1 MNRILETTLQT
12 EFIPGTNLTG
22 GLACAPWRFLLPS
35 LQLRRALT
43 LGLPSLPTLQ
53 ALTALCPE
61 VTVITAAV
69 PARMARSAEWE
80 TLLSRGLRRVT
91 PAEFAGLAL
100 PEAGVDLILLAGR
113 QGVPHA
119 LKHPALLESFGRLLA
134 PHGTIYFESHGY
146 GKRLIAARL
155 LAKLRHWGLPVTRRF
170 WLTPFSGD
178 WRTAFPLGE
187 AAMARFAFA
196 NLLYGQSVSKR
207 LISRLGLTLS
217 RTGQFSRLMPRHAV
231 LVSRTGAAAGVHTLP
246 RFLLELASQQGV
258 DLSRYRC
265 GVSARGKYNSNKT
278 IFFLF
283 DQNSRRPALVIKMT
297 RAPEF
302 NYRLENEQRMLVH
315 LQEQSLAPPGTFP
328 EPVFFGHHAGL
339 AICGQRA
346 VHGVP
351 FRSRTTGTV
360 ACPIAAQAIDWLMQI
375 AAGSAAENKL
385 PAATVADVMAVL
397 FARFTGLY
405 DLSRAEHE
413 FLQEQIAQVRA
424 SRQPFPAVLQHG
436 DPGTWNM
443 LVSEQGRV
451 IVIDWEAGE
460 AQGMPLWDLFYFMRS
475 YGNWMARR
483 QGLRDSLQG
492 FNKTFLAASPASA
505 FLSQTVARY
514 CAAIGL
520 ERELVAPLFF
530 TCWLHRALK
539 EASRLTPATL
549 GEGHYYKLLK
559 LCITQRHAPG
569 LATLLTPTS
578 ATRRSASRSSQHL
591 IRV

>member
-1 MNRILETTLQT
+1 MLDLTLQT

-35 LQLRRALT
+35 LQLRRVLT
-43 LGLPSLPTLQ
+43 LGLPGLPTVQ

-61 VTVITAAV
+61 ITVIAAAV
-69 PARMARSAEWE
+69 PAQIARSAEWD
-80 TLLSRGLRRVT
+80 TLFSRGLRLVT

-119 LKHPALLESFGRLLA
+119 LKHPAFLESCGRLLA

-155 LAKLRHWGLPVTRRF
+155 LAKLRHLGLPAARHF
-170 WLTPFSGD
+170 WLTPFGGD

-187 AAMARFAFA
+187 VAMARFAFA
-196 NLLYGQSVSKR
+196 NLLYGQSRSKR
-207 LISRLGLTLS
+207 LISRLGLALS
-217 RTGQFSRLMPRHAV
+217 SSGQFSRLMPRHAV
-231 LVSRTGAAAGVHTLP
+231 LVNRAGAAAGVHAPP
-246 RFLLELASQQGV
+246 RFLRELAGQQGV
-258 DLSRYRC
+258 DLSHYRC

-283 DQNSRRPALVIKMT
+283 DRKSRRPELVVKMT

-302 NYRLENEQRMLVH
+302 NYRLENEQRMLVR
-315 LQEQSLAPPGTFP
+315 LQAQGCAPPGSFP

-360 ACPIAAQAIDWLMQI
+360 ACPIAAQAIDWLVQV
-375 AAGSAAENKL
+375 AAGSAAENRL
-385 PAATVADVMAVL
+385 PAATAADTMGVL

-405 DLSRAEHE
+405 DLSPAEHD

-443 LVSEQGRV
+443 LVSEQNRV

-483 QGLRDSLQG
+483 QGLHDSLHG
-492 FNKTFLAASPASA
+492 FARMFLATSPASA

-549 GEGHYYKLLK
+549 GEGHYYRLLK

-569 LATLLTPTS
+569 LAALLDSKPPGHC
-578 ATRRSASRSSQHL
+578 SASRSSQHL